1 MASSIHTPDTPPKL
15 GREPS
20 YIHFTPRRAMASF
33 ENLVVLAN
41 YEEHLREARRVVWRD
56 RGEKPVELQDLGE
69 CVEHACRGGIR
80 ASLSSSF
87 SSVAVARGPIVV
99 RDGHWDRVW
108 GGRMYHDAVGLTQV
122 SFILLLTRIRRIP
135 KRFRLSLIR
144 HALFGEDSVRFAA
157 TLGSFVALYKFILN
171 ALPLVL
177 PQPEPKEST
186 SQIERSLFQQ
196 SLKRNA
202 DDSANEDE
210 LEEVELGIPERT
222 RLPRQARLSVNA
234 QAHQIWI
241 RKRTRWWYS
250 AFAGSLAGALAIL
263 FEKRSRRVGIA
274 QRCLFGRYLSSGL
287 QGSFNAMS
295 DKHGFKIPHGDVLV
309 FTLCCGQI
317 MYAFLMRP
325 DTLPPSY
332 NRWIQVA
339 SKVPE
344 EAVRVN
350 KTLVRE
356 GWFKPSDLERV
367 LDYQCITT
375 ANHAILADRVAKARL
390 PEGLRSYG
398 NPVVPCSA
406 VHPDIDSCFA
416 VQVLH
421 FWEVFRWML
430 PIYGA
435 LHFIPMMLFRRD
447 KLMRK
452 PAHML
457 LRAAWGT
464 GRSSA
469 FLGVFVVIYQAFFCA
484 KHNLFENLV
493 LAKAPG
499 ARSFLAVVARRL
511 PPGWAEILVSK
522 QSFFLGGLLSGL
534 SLFVE
539 EKRRREELAMYVL
552 PKGLESAWV
561 MARGKGWVFGL
572 GQYGEALLTAMGMGM
587 VMLTTRLSHLQSTY
601 QNDPQ
606 HLSGLVRRILYQFV
620 GPN

>member
-1 MASSIHTPDTPPKL
+1 MASSIHTPDSPPKL

-41 YEEHLREARRVVWRD
+41 YEEHLREARKVVWRG

-69 CVEHACRGGIR
+69 CVEHACRGGLRAGSLAFAIR
-80 ASLSSSF
+80 S
-87 SSVAVARGPIVV
+87 G
-99 RDGHWDRVW
+99 
-108 GGRMYHDAVGLTQV
+108 V

-135 KRFRLSLIR
+135 RRFRLSLIR

-157 TLGSFVALYKFILN
+157 TLGSFVALYKLILN
-171 ALPLVL
+171 ALPLVI
-177 PQPEPKEST
+177 PQPQPKEST
-186 SQIERSLFQQ
+186 TEVERSLFRQ
-196 SLKRNA
+196 SLKRKA
-202 DDSANEDE
+202 GDSANGDSA
-210 LEEVELGIPERT
+210 LEEVELGIPERA
-222 RLPRQARLSVNA
+222 RSPRRARLSVNA
-234 QAHQIWI
+234 QAHQVWV

-250 AFAGSLAGALAIL
+250 AFAGALAGAIAIM

-274 QRCLFGRYLSSGL
+274 QQMFVRGL

-325 DTLPPSY
+325 ETLPPSY

-339 SKVPE
+339 SKVTE
-344 EAVRVN
+344 DGVRVN

-356 GWFKPSDLERV
+356 GWFDPLDLER
-367 LDYQCITT
+367 LLSHKHITRKNY
-375 ANHAILADRVAKARL
+375 ALLSDRIAKARL
-390 PEGLRSYG
+390 PDGLRSYG
-398 NPVVPCSA
+398 NHFGPCAA
-406 VHPDIDSCFA
+406 VHPDIDSCFT
-416 VQVLH
+416 VQVAH
-421 FWEVFRWML
+421 FGEVFRWML

-447 KLMRK
+447 KFMRN
-452 PAHML
+452 PARML

-464 GRSSA
+464 SRSSA

-484 KHNLFENLV
+484 KHNLYEKLA
-493 LAKAPG
+493 LAKLPG
-499 ARSFLAVVARRL
+499 ARTLLAIVARRL
-511 PPGWAEILVSK
+511 PPGWAEILISK

-552 PKGLESAWV
+552 PKGLESAWI

-572 GQYGEALLTAMGMGM
+572 GQYGDALLTAIGMGM
-587 VMLTTRLSHLQSTY
+587 VMSTY

-606 HLSGLVRRILYQFV
+606 HLSGLFRRILYQFV